1 MPAIPIVQIPFDPDR
16 MPKEKVETLAT
27 KALEEVVDIWA
38 HPSPV
43 DNTRRVIQES

>member
-16 MPKEKVETLAT
+16 MPQDRVERLAT

-38 HPSPV
+38 RPSKV